1 MTEPAVAAT
10 AATPLIFPR
19 NERRLGFSGARVC
32 VEDWPG
38 STTLAG
44 SVAHADGSSA
54 TVFRN
59 IPFFSIDT
67 PLPNAHRLNFKFEEL
82 LFFAACGELV
92 RSIRSFRY
100 QKLRNYGTPTL
111 SRSCLVRI
119 QQKLISAQGPL
130 SWALTAVESEIRS
143 LTPLKSSKP
152 TPGTS
157 RRYTQ
162 KKPAGFLTLTVAS
175 CQLIKS

>member
-1 MTEPAVAAT
+1 
-10 AATPLIFPR
+10 
-19 NERRLGFSGARVC
+19 
-32 VEDWPG
+32 
-38 STTLAG
+38 
-44 SVAHADGSSA
+44 
-54 TVFRN
+54 
-59 IPFFSIDT
+59 
-67 PLPNAHRLNFKFEEL
+67 LNFKFEEL

-157 RRYTQ
+157 
-162 KKPAGFLTLTVAS
+162 
-175 CQLIKS
+175 